1 MQKPRG
7 FTFEALSIKGCAPTG
22 IQLEEQSDR
31 CLTFS
36 FESKYTWNILFQ
48 VYAFDIKWDFR
59 QISGSHKLSLYN
71 TTGAPLLSL
80 EVFFFPP
87 EFHILMNKTVA
98 SEYCREAA
106 QKFI

>member
-1 MQKPRG
+1 M
-7 FTFEALSIKGCAPTG
+7 SIKGCAPTG
-22 IQLEEQSDR
+22 IQLGEQSDH
-31 CLTFS
+31 CLTFG

-48 VYAFDIKWDFR
+48 IYTSDIKWDFI
-59 QISGSHKLSLYN
+59 QISGSHKLSLHN

-80 EVFFFPP
+80 EGFFPP

-98 SEYCREAA
+98 SEYCREAE